1 MFDQLPETKS
11 PVFTKAQ
18 FVKTNDDRNYAI
30 SANDASADLA
40 INPWTPWEHLSNDV
54 PSMIDAMSRVLRAQ
68 PLSDFARTT
77 ICTAA
82 QEFHSPDGIEKART
96 RAKIAYFL
104 VTSFKG

>member
-1 MFDQLPETKS
+1 MFDQLTETKS
-11 PVFTKAQ
+11 PSFTKTQ
-18 FVKTNDDRNYAI
+18 FVTTNDRHNYAI

-68 PLSDFARTT
+68 PLSDYARTT
-77 ICTAA
+77 ICAAA
-82 QEFHSPDGIEKART
+82 QEFNSPDSIEKART

>member
-11 PVFTKAQ
+11 PSFNQVQ
-18 FVKTNDDRNYAI
+18 FAFASRHRNDAI
-30 SANDASADLA
+30 SANDGSAELP

-54 PSMIDAMSRVLRAQ
+54 PSMIDAMGRVLRDQ
-68 PLSDFARTT
+68 PLSDYARAT

-82 QEFHSPDGIEKART
+82 QEFDSPDRIEKART